1 MESVFVT
8 GTDTG
13 VGKTE
18 VVGLLGRYLL
28 EVGCSVVTQKPIQ
41 TGAAVFSLDVDRH
54 LELMG
59 RTRGDIEGY
68 LGDVEPYVFG
78 LAASPHLAARVE
90 KKLIDAERIKRSFN
104 ALSGEFDCVIVEG
117 LGGVLVPFDGES
129 LVIDIFGGFN
139 LPVVIVAANKLGA
152 INHTL
157 LTIEALKVRGM
168 EIVGVVFN
176 SQPESGERVVL
187 EDNPKII
194 GELSGERILGVLPW
208 EKETQVLYE
217 AFKPIGER
225 IHRGLMR

>member
-1 MESVFVT
+1 MESVFIT

-28 EVGCSVVTQKPIQ
+28 EAGCSVVTQKPIQ
-41 TGAAVFSLDVDRH
+41 TGAADLSLDVDRH

-59 RTRGDIEGY
+59 RTRGDIERY

-78 LAASPHLAARVE
+78 LAASPHLAAKVE
-90 KKLIDAERIKRSFN
+90 NKRIDAEKIRGSFEV
-104 ALSGEFDCVIVEG
+104 LSDEFDCVIVEG

-129 LVIDIFGGFN
+129 LAIDIFKGFG

-157 LTIEALKVRGM
+157 LTIEALKARGM
-168 EIVGVVFN
+168 EILGVVFN
-176 SQPESGERVVL
+176 SQPGKQEQLVL

-194 GELSGERILGVLPW
+194 GELSGETILGVLPW
-208 EKETQVLYE
+208 ERETQVLYK
-217 AFKPIGER
+217 AFGPIGEK
-225 IHRGLMR
+225 IYRGLMR